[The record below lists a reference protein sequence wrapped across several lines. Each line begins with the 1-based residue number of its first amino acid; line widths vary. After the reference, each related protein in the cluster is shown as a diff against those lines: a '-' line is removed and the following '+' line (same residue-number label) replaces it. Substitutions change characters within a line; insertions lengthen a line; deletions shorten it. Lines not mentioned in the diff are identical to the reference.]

1 MNIALVGFSGS
12 GKTTIGK
19 KIAARLN
26 LHFADL
32 DAEIESKYHCTIP
45 HLFEKY
51 GEFAF
56 RECEYTTLT
65 ELLQHD
71 NQLIAT
77 GGGAPCFQDAMQLLN
92 KSCLTIYLSLNEK
105 SLVQRLRNSKK
116 KRPLTQHKSEQ
127 ELAKYVHNTLTA
139 RIPFYSQAK
148 LIVKGE
154 NFDLNETINEIQ
166 NKENI

>member
-92 KSCLTIYLSLNEK
+92 KSCITIYISLN
-105 SLVQRLRNSKK
+105 
-116 KRPLTQHKSEQ
+116 
-127 ELAKYVHNTLTA
+127 
-139 RIPFYSQAK
+139 
-148 LIVKGE
+148 
-154 NFDLNETINEIQ
+154 
-166 NKENI
+166 

>member
-56 RECEYTTLT
+56 RDCEYATLI
-65 ELLQHD
+65 ELLKHD
-71 NQLIAT
+71 NLLIAT
-77 GGGAPCFQDAMQLLN
+77 GGGAPCFQDAMQVINDRSL
-92 KSCLTIYLSLNEK
+92 SIYLYMSDK
-105 SLVQRLRNSKK
+105 SLVDRLMLSKK
-116 KRPLTQHKSEQ
+116 ERPLTRNKSEE
-127 ELAKYVHNTLTA
+127 ELTEYVHNTLA
-139 RIPFYSQAK
+139 IREPFFRKAK
-148 LIVKGE
+148 LTLEGV
-154 NFDLNETINEIQ
+154 NFNLDDAIEAILRTGL
-166 NKENI
+166 